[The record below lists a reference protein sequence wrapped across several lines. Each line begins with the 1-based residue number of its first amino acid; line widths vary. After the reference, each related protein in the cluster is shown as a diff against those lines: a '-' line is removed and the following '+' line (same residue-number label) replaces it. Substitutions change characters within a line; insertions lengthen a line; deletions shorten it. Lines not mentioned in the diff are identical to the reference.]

1 MSENTKEL
9 QATIKQAFSSII
21 QAYSAQTNQE
31 CLKNT
36 PRRAADAFCFLTSGY
51 KKTLKKVINGAVYC
65 TKSKDLVLVQAIEFY
80 SLCEHHLLPMIGKCH
95 IAYLPNKKIL
105 GVSKMPRIVDLYA
118 RRLQLQERL
127 TDQIVQA
134 IDQSVQPHGTMV
146 IMEASHLCV
155 LMRGV
160 EKQHPLLKTV
170 ATTGAFKN
178 ISQQTMVYNLLKHGA

>member
-1 MSENTKEL
+1 MSENRTKL
-9 QATIKQAFSSII
+9 QETLKAAFSSII
-21 QAYSAQTNQE
+21 HAYGEQTNEE

-36 PRRAADAFCFLTSGY
+36 PSRAAETFHFLTQGY
-51 KKTLKKVINGAVYC
+51 RRTLKSVVNGAVYN
-65 TKSKDLVLVQAIEFY
+65 TDSNDLVLVQDIEFY
-80 SLCEHHLLPMIGKCH
+80 SLCEHHLLPMVGKCH

-127 TDQIVQA
+127 TDQIAQA
-134 IDQSVQPHGTMV
+134 IDQSVQPHGTLV

-160 EKQHPLLKTV
+160 EKQHPLLKTI
-170 ATTGAFKN
+170 ATTGVFEDLNK
-178 ISQQTMVYNLLKHGA
+178 QTMVYNLLTSRS

>member
-21 QAYSAQTNQE
+21 QAYSAQTNEE

-36 PRRAADAFCFLTSGY
+36 PKRAADSFCFLTKGY
-51 KKTLKKVINGAVYC
+51 RKTLEEVLNGAIYD
-65 TKSKDLVLVQAIEFY
+65 TESKDLVLAQGIEFY

-127 TDQIVQA
+127 TDQIAKAV
-134 IDQSVQPHGTMV
+134 DQSIRPHGTIV

-170 ATTGAFKN
+170 ATTGIFKDVA
-178 ISQQTMVYNLLKHGA
+178 QQTMVYNLLKHGA

>member
-1 MSENTKEL
+1 MSENTNEL
-9 QATIKQAFSSII
+9 QITVKKAFSSII
-21 QAYSAQTNQE
+21 QAFSAQTNLE

-36 PRRAADAFCFLTSGY
+36 PKRAADSFCFLTKGY
-51 KKTLKKVINGAVYC
+51 RFTLDEVVNNAIYR
-65 TKSKDLVLVQAIEFY
+65 TDSKDLVLAQDIEFY

-127 TDQIVQA
+127 TDQIAQA
-134 IDQSVQPHGTMV
+134 IDQSIQPHGTIV

-160 EKQHPLLKTV
+160 EKQHPLLKTI
-170 ATTGAFKN
+170 ATTGVFKDVN
-178 ISQQTMVYNLLKHGA
+178 QQTMVYNLLKYGA